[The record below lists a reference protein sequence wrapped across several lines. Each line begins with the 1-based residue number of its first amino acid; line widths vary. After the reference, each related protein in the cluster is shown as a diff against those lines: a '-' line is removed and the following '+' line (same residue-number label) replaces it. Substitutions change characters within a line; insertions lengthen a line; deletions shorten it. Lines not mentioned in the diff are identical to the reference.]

1 MSETQ
6 WNPHENWR
14 PVIPFRELIKQP
26 DVKEILDGDGH
37 DDTVARINRQI
48 ERIYPNSKASFTR
61 EEYDLARQT
70 ALHFTKA
77 QQGYGDPS
85 ARNFHRD
92 AVVTL
97 YPAAFEGKVA
107 INLSSDRLGKVTAT
121 SSHFQR
127 EFRSSDQWLTCQVS
141 RALEMRNQ
149 REGIEFRKEH
159 TFSRSDK
166 KFLEIFND
174 EADRRFSQAVRHAI
188 TQKDAVI
195 AGINS
200 PQQSLPL
207 VAQRGAS
214 GARKA
219 LWEDQVFKS
228 ESQPSR
234 PAVASA

>member
-6 WNPHENWR
+6 WNPHKNWR

-26 DVKEILDGDGH
+26 DIKEILYGDGH
-37 DDTVARINRQI
+37 DDTVAKINRQI
-48 ERIYPNSKASFTR
+48 ERIYPNSGASFTR
-61 EEYDLARQT
+61 EEYDLARKT
-70 ALHFTKA
+70 AVHFTRV
-77 QQGYGDPS
+77 QQGDNDPS
-85 ARNFHRD
+85 SRNFHRE

-107 INLSSDRLGKVTAT
+107 INLSSERLGKVTAT

-174 EADRRFSQAVRHAI
+174 EADGRFSQAVRHAI
-188 TQKDAVI
+188 TQKDAVR

-200 PQQSLPL
+200 PQQSLPF
-207 VAQRGAS
+207 VAQRGVS

-219 LWEDQVFKS
+219 QWEDQVFGNAS
-228 ESQPSR
+228 ERSK
-234 PAVASA
+234 ATIAC